1 LLRPWASSG
10 LFADPIK
17 ERHAC
22 ACKVSG
28 TKVSGTDEVAPSS
41 IFERV
46 FIRHAGGYAI
56 ANPRRLKPSGGA
68 YYRPR
73 KFRGSFM
80 VDFVRRRSWYSR
92 TNQDGQIR
100 TDGNDPKAKA
110 NVRTAPGGIGA
121 CYGSNISV
129 GCVSSAPPFLG
140 RPRFCADKLRW
151 VARSRE
157 PMNSLVPRGRP
168 V

>member
-1 LLRPWASSG
+1 MTFRQPVLQRRWKQKRLVVATNSKTLVHQPILRDSPSSVCRF
-10 LFADPIK
+10 LVQFSHLSPTP
-17 ERHAC
+17 C
-22 ACKVSG
+22 
-28 TKVSGTDEVAPSS
+28 EVAPSS

-92 TNQDGQIR
+92 TNQDG
-100 TDGNDPKAKA
+100 
-110 NVRTAPGGIGA
+110 
-121 CYGSNISV
+121 
-129 GCVSSAPPFLG
+129 
-140 RPRFCADKLRW
+140 
-151 VARSRE
+151 
-157 PMNSLVPRGRP
+157 
-168 V
+168 

>member
-1 LLRPWASSG
+1 MLRSRSLQLG
-10 LFADPIK
+10 T
-17 ERHAC
+17 
-22 ACKVSG
+22 KVSG
-28 TKVSGTDEVAPSS
+28 TDAKVSGTDEVAPSS

-92 TNQDGQIR
+92 DLTATRKSNFAPQFSR
-100 TDGNDPKAKA
+100 KPKLFQ
-110 NVRTAPGGIGA
+110 G
-121 CYGSNISV
+121 
-129 GCVSSAPPFLG
+129 
-140 RPRFCADKLRW
+140 KLYLY
-151 VARSRE
+151 
-157 PMNSLVPRGRP
+157 M
-168 V
+168 